1 MVGKSG
7 TVWRG
12 MLEDQRGV
20 AAIELALALPVL
32 IVMAFGLVDISS
44 GLLRQMQVQNA
55 AQHGLQYALT
65 HGFDSAVISTLIT
78 GDITSPTDIAATPAP
93 TQFCG
98 CPGSQGIT
106 STTCSTVCSDG
117 SRAGTYVAI
126 TAAAT
131 YVPYVELP
139 FVPASFSLQSSAI
152 ARIQ

>member
-7 TVWRG
+7 TIWAS

-32 IVMAFGLVDISS
+32 VVMAFGLIDYSS

-65 HGFDSAVISTLIT
+65 HGFDSAAISTLIT
-78 GDITSPTDIAATPAP
+78 GGTSPTGISATPAP

-98 CPGSQGIT
+98 CPGSQGIA
-106 STTCSTVCSDG
+106 SATCSTVCSDG

-126 TAAAT
+126 TAVAT